1 MNSHDTS
8 VPRMVLAGDPDS
20 PAAQFVAA
28 MNAGGSTAHLY
39 EEDAVLVPVPGHP
52 VTGQARL
59 AANRHL
65 QSFGLPIEAR
75 PRHAYVAG
83 DIALLIVDW
92 SMRGTA
98 RDGSEVDL
106 SGTATDVVRR
116 GADGRWRYV
125 IDNPHGSA

>member
-1 MNSHDTS
+1 MILT
-8 VPRMVLAGDPDS
+8 GDPDS
-20 PAAQFVAA
+20 AAALFVAA
-28 MNAGGSTAHLY
+28 MNTGDPRALDHAY
-39 EEDAVLVPVPGHP
+39 EDAAVLVPVPGHP

-92 SMRGTA
+92 STRGTEI
-98 RDGSEVDL
+98 DM
-106 SGTATDVVRR
+106 SGTA
-116 GADGRWRYV
+116 
-125 IDNPHGSA
+125 